1 MKELGVVSDRL
12 EVSEDDSCERGEVE
26 VKKRAEENE
35 RVVSCNNGSIIDEE
49 VCQSSSFYYSSP
61 NNNNQKFNNCNRK
74 SSSDCE
80 GEDEK
85 LEPDRIDRHSDGS
98 KHRIEI
104 NRNLIKPEEFNQA
117 DDLSV
122 DDDFRSIGSNWLRMI
137 KGHDDVELRDVITEH
152 QNVYQDFL
160 DWVEAGNIDSMIEQ
174 EKVLSRMMAEIDS
187 IKLKTGEKN
196 KTDFSRIFKLFSRS
210 KLNHF
215 RLVDQIKFLIKFL
228 YNNNLSKNTPPL
240 NSDSEKGKL
249 DFVIDEMKK
258 INDRLISF
266 I

>member
-1 MKELGVVSDRL
+1 ML
-12 EVSEDDSCERGEVE
+12 
-26 VKKRAEENE
+26 
-35 RVVSCNNGSIIDEE
+35 
-49 VCQSSSFYYSSP
+49 QSNYVL
-61 NNNNQKFNNCNRK
+61 

-187 IKLKTGEKN
+187 IKLKT
-196 KTDFSRIFKLFSRS
+196 
-210 KLNHF
+210 
-215 RLVDQIKFLIKFL
+215 
-228 YNNNLSKNTPPL
+228 
-240 NSDSEKGKL
+240 DSEKGKL